1 MKTRIGERFGNYQ
14 LLRVL
19 GQGSFA
25 DVYLGEHIH
34 LKSFAAIKILYT
46 RLTSEL
52 QENFLTEAKILAQL
66 SHPNII
72 RILDFGTEEG
82 VPYLTMEYAPHGS
95 LRQRHPRNSILPLP
109 TVVAYVKQIAD
120 GLQYAHEKKMV
131 HRDLK
136 PDNILV
142 GQREELLIS
151 DFGVAL
157 IAQTTHSSHNAEE
170 NFAGTAT
177 YMAPEQLRGRP
188 QFASDQ
194 YALGIMA
201 YEWLCGTRPFQGTI
215 IELYSQHQ
223 SVPPTPLS
231 QHSPTLPPA
240 VEQVV
245 LKALEKEPDQRFPD
259 VNAFATALEQA
270 YLLTQTEDG
279 AQPTLLPSSSAIS
292 VVNGP
297 TTPLPIVPP
306 LQAPPPPP
314 LQAPPPPPSAS
325 MQTDSVGPFSLA
337 SQTRTVSSMPRKM
350 IPLVGLVL
358 LLILG
363 ALLATTLYN
372 ANNSKQ
378 KQANITPSPTISL
391 HSTPT
396 NAPIPTISSTP
407 GTPTGT
413 TTPTLADT
421 IDVSPTTN
429 SGVSTP
435 APTPTP
441 APSPTPTDVATPT
454 PTPTPK
460 PSPTPIP
467 CSASATTSTPV
478 YQGNSYA
485 YSNGGTFRT
494 ASGHCNGRAYF
505 AFSSAPAVTNT
516 QVRLCTAS
524 GTCGSWVKYTAVG
537 SKLTIMTGLAA
548 GTSFHLQFQGYG
560 ATASYKVSGTLYY

>member
-1 MKTRIGERFGNYQ
+1 MTTRIGERFGNYQ

-34 LKSFAAIKILYT
+34 LKSFAAIKILYA

-52 QENFLTEAKILAQL
+52 QENFLTEARILAQL
-66 SHPNII
+66 SHPHII
-72 RILDFGTEEG
+72 HILDFGTEEG
-82 VPYLTMEYAPHGS
+82 VPYLIMEYAPHGS

-109 TVVAYVKQIAD
+109 TVVDYVKQIAD
-120 GLQYAHEKKMV
+120 GLQYAHEKKLV

-136 PDNILV
+136 PDNILI

-157 IAQTTHSSHNAEE
+157 IAQTTHSSHNVEE
-170 NFAGTAT
+170 GFAGTAT

-231 QHSPTLPPA
+231 QLSPTLPPA

-245 LKALEKEPDQRFPD
+245 LKALEKEPDKRFPD
-259 VNAFATALEQA
+259 VKAFAAALEQA
-270 YLLTQTEDG
+270 HLLSQTEDG
-279 AQPTLLPSSSAIS
+279 AQPTLPPSTSAIPVS
-292 VVNGP
+292 DGP
-297 TTPLPIVPP
+297 TTPLPIT
-306 LQAPPPPP
+306 PP

-325 MQTDSVGPFSLA
+325 MQTDSAAPFSLA
-337 SQTRTVSSMPRKM
+337 SQTRTVSAMPRKM

-378 KQANITPSPTISL
+378 KQANLKPSPTVPL
-391 HSTPT
+391 PGTPT
-396 NAPIPTISSTP
+396 NAPIPTVSSTP

-413 TTPTLADT
+413 NTPTQADT
-421 IDVSPTTN
+421 INVTPTTN
-429 SGVSTP
+429 SGVSTS
-435 APTPTP
+435 APTPQ
-441 APSPTPTDVATPT
+441 PSPTATPTKVVTPT

-467 CSASATTSTPV
+467 CSAGATTSTPV
-478 YQGNSYA
+478 YQGNGYA
-485 YSNGGTFRT
+485 YSNGGTFRA
-494 ASGHCNGRAYF
+494 ASGHCNGRVYF
-505 AFSSAPAVTNT
+505 AFSSAPSVTNT
-516 QVRLCTAS
+516 QVRACTAS

-537 SKLTIMTGLAA
+537 SKLMLMKGLAN